1 MHAKTFAKF
10 GTGFLHLVWRSNIE
24 VSLFGRLYYS
34 IQTFHLMNRK
44 YVGLVLAALQ
54 DEAYRLN
61 ELTVKEGR
69 M

>member
-1 MHAKTFAKF
+1 
-10 GTGFLHLVWRSNIE
+10 
-24 VSLFGRLYYS
+24 
-34 IQTFHLMNRK
+34 MNRK

-61 ELTVKEGR
+61 ELTVKQGR